1 MHLVIDGYGKNPAI
15 LADRNVIY
23 DILDTFPAEIG
34 MTKIAPPYV
43 FRYVG
48 AKPEDWGISGLV
60 LIAESHISVH
70 TFVDRSLV
78 NIDVFSCKA
87 FDAKQVTEMLQA
99 KMQLT
104 RIRSYL
110 LDRGLEYCDLPMTI
124 CQPIAVPEPAT
135 AQTGGNG
142 QHAKT
147 GGRVQR
153 AATECLVPSRQ
164 VRPTKP

>member
-23 DILDTFPAEIG
+23 DLLDGFPAEIG

-48 AKPEDWGISGLV
+48 TKPEDWGISGLV
-60 LIAESHISVH
+60 LIAESHISIH

-87 FDAKQVTEMLQA
+87 FDAQMVTEKLQR

-110 LDRGLEYCDLPMTI
+110 LDRGLEFAELPMTTP
-124 CQPIAVPEPAT
+124 QVIAVPELQDCTVPDREPELVKVRSH
-135 AQTGGNG
+135 QTRMP
-142 QHAKT
+142 K
-147 GGRVQR
+147 R
-153 AATECLVPSRQ
+153 
-164 VRPTKP
+164 